1 MKKNFVFRFAMHY
14 PEDIIIEKF
23 LAGDE
28 KVFEFIFNKYYTLL
42 CYEAKGYFKDPYLIE
57 EIVCDVFSRIWQKRE
72 QYQIRNGLKQYL
84 IKSVHNNCIDYIRR
98 RDSQDSLRQQFL
110 EKENERFTLIDLGEN
125 PLDYIITD
133 ELEKFLS
140 EVIENL
146 PEQYKKA
153 FKLSRYE
160 NLSYEEIAKTM
171 DISVNSVKLYIKNA
185 LSKLRERLEEF

>member
-1 MKKNFVFRFAMHY
+1 MYY
-14 PEDIIIEKF
+14 PEDIIIEK
-23 LAGDE
+23 LVAGDE

-42 CYEAKGYFKDPYLIE
+42 CYEAKGYFKDSYLVE

-84 IKSVHNNCIDYIRR
+84 VKSVHNNCIDYIRR
-98 RDSQDSLRQQFL
+98 QDSQNSLRQQFL
-110 EKENERFTLIDLGEN
+110 EKENEKFTLIDLGEN
-125 PLDYIITD
+125 PLDYLITD

-160 NLSYEEIAKTM
+160 NLSYDEIAKTM